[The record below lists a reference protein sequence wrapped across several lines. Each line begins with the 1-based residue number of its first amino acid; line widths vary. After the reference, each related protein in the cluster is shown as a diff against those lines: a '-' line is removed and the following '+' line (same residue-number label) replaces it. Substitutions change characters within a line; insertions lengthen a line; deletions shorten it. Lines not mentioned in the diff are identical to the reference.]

1 MKKFKLS
8 AAADAD
14 LRNIAAYTL
23 EQWGKPQ
30 RDTYIRE
37 LFEAFARLSKS
48 PDIAIRID
56 AIREGYRK
64 FPQGSHVIY
73 FRKSETHSIEI
84 IRVLHKSMDADS
96 QLSAP

>member
-1 MKKFKLS
+1 VKKFKLS

-30 RDTYIRE
+30 RDTYIGE
-37 LFEAFARLSKS
+37 LFEAFRCLAKS
-48 PDIAIRID
+48 PEIAMKID

-84 IRVLHKSMDADS
+84 IRVLHKNMDADA
-96 QLSAP
+96 QLSAS